1 MCSLTGIYPIV
12 SKSGLHNDTRGRNM
26 WPLHRNTQP
35 SITASPSSGADKH
48 IVLAFIQKLL
58 VDFLYF
64 PSYILIVRC
73 TVMIGFDI
81 HNIVYLV
88 HNAMPQRVVGTKQH
102 VFVRNSRKILVQ
114 HIFTVHNRTHL
125 KQIECTGL
133 ITVVIERHGKFDL
146 YRTAHL
152 LLTIT
157 KHPAQDACQRKYIVL
172 QDVGKR
178 DHFAPS
184 GIQTVPNHL
193 IVRIV
198 SRGNITQRT
207 VFFGFLHM

>member
-1 MCSLTGIYPIV
+1 MTEIFGFKYGRLRIQEFLIVYSIIHKRVNREISHTKRSQVLEEMCSLTGIYPIV
-12 SKSGLHNDTRGRNM
+12 SKSGLHNDTRGRNI

-102 VFVRNSRKILVQ
+102 VFV
-114 HIFTVHNRTHL
+114 
-125 KQIECTGL
+125 E
-133 ITVVIERHGKFDL
+133 
-146 YRTAHL
+146 
-152 LLTIT
+152 
-157 KHPAQDACQRKYIVL
+157 
-172 QDVGKR
+172 
-178 DHFAPS
+178 
-184 GIQTVPNHL
+184 
-193 IVRIV
+193 
-198 SRGNITQRT
+198 
-207 VFFGFLHM
+207 